1 MCVCVFKIKYGSNR
15 QRFPPCQHQYLSQ
28 FLRTSNKILQPS
40 GKKYLWR
47 AYKILLNNFKFEI
60 LPLYVYVSSTGSCW
74 KCIDIYIF
82 SYICANGYVW
92 SPLKYRYAVLIVSHK
107 YLNYLQRDVHDFN
120 EINLSI
126 EVNIFLSHSQHNF
139 SILYV
144 PITFLKM
151 LYWPPSQGWSSIIIS
166 IIHFRRYLYII
177 FKYW

>member
-1 MCVCVFKIKYGSNR
+1 MIRTTLYGSNR
-15 QRFPPCQHQYLSQ
+15 QRFPPCQHRYLSQ

-92 SPLKYRYAVLIVSHK
+92 SPLKYRYAVLILIYK
-107 YLNYLQRDVHDFN
+107 YLNLYQRDVQMFMELN
-120 EINLSI
+120 KNNALLKL
-126 EVNIFLSHSQHNF
+126 IFLSHTLNT
-139 SILYV
+139 
-144 PITFLKM
+144 TFQ
-151 LYWPPSQGWSSIIIS
+151 YFNYP
-166 IIHFRRYLYII
+166 
-177 FKYW
+177 

>member
-1 MCVCVFKIKYGSNR
+1 MWIIKKYLFYGSNR
-15 QRFPPCQHQYLSQ
+15 QKTSPCQHRYLSQ

-82 SYICANGYVW
+82 SYKCANGYVW
-92 SPLKYRYAVLIVSHK
+92 SPLKYRYAVFIVSHK
-107 YLNYLQRDVHDFN
+107 YLNCLQRDVHDFLMKL
-120 EINLSI
+120 INL
-126 EVNIFLSHSQHNF
+126 LQHNF

-151 LYWPPSQGWSSIIIS
+151 LYWPPSQEWSSIIIS

-177 FKYW
+177 SKYW

>member
-1 MCVCVFKIKYGSNR
+1 MRGNFLWLKSAKISLNQTPITQPSFK
-15 QRFPPCQHQYLSQ
+15 H
-28 FLRTSNKILQPS
+28 TSNKILQSS

-82 SYICANGYVW
+82 SHIYVNGYVW
-92 SPLKYRYAVLIVSHK
+92 SPLKYRHAVFIVRHK
-107 YLNYLQRDVHDFN
+107 YLNCLQRDVHDFN

-139 SILYV
+139 AILYV

-177 FKYW
+177 SKYW